1 MENIIAISTK
11 KYSLRE
17 EEKVE
22 VKENTLLIGMSNLME
37 RKGKAG
43 KRKAEILLP
52 VIIAVLRVIGN

>member
-1 MENIIAISTK
+1 MMATSTK
-11 KYSLRE
+11 KYSLRD

-22 VKENTLLIGMSNLME
+22 VIENILLIGILSLRE

-52 VIIAVLRVIGN
+52 VIMSVLRVMGN